1 MRSHVHVGKATSSPV
16 SISRGVRQGSVLS
29 PLLFLLIMDPLLIEL
44 KRRSCGPSVCGI
56 YLGAFSHA
64 NDIRT
69 LSTNISDCQLQINLV
84 KEFTTSQGLTLNI
97 DKCEAVISPST
108 PANMTHIEAGQ
119 LQIPLS
125 NSARCLGV
133 WWSPSL
139 SYNLEKARRA
149 FFARGSGVFH
159 GRLNPLSSMNI
170 IEHCVLPCLLY
181 GAESWIL
188 DNSLLAK
195 LKSVQA
201 ELVKRILRLPKKT
214 ANNIAHMA
222 PQCPSMR
229 ARILIIKL
237 NFLLKVITGDL
248 SLSLCARSFRYLAI
262 SDVESLLLVR
272 QCRFLESTLDS
283 DFTTSVLTSPNSV
296 SLSLI
301 KKNIL
306 QLDLS
311 IFLSDAASHPS
322 QIHVHK
328 IASSQEGSW
337 PKLWD
342 LALERCVFG
351 TTCIQAV
358 LKLLS
363 LHLHSK
369 NMCPVPDCNISLGI
383 PTLPAPISF
392 PTILSSLSPSVILQ
406 MPVSTVQTLYLFM
419 VNHYII
425 VLIYS
430 GMFIIN
436 LYFLFPL
443 LHSVNPGQMTLT
455 LTFLD

>member
-1 MRSHVHVGKATSSPV
+1 
-16 SISRGVRQGSVLS
+16 
-29 PLLFLLIMDPLLIEL
+29 MDPLLIEL
-44 KRRSCGPSVCGI
+44 KRRSCGPSVCGL

-64 NDIRT
+64 DDIRT

-125 NSARCLGV
+125 NSARCLGA

-139 SYNLEKARRA
+139 SCINNNLEKARRA

-195 LKSVQA
+195 LESFQA
-201 ELVKRILRLPKKT
+201 ELAKLILRLPKNT
-214 ANNIAHMA
+214 ANNIARMA
-222 PQCPSMR
+222 LQCLSMR
-229 ARILIIKL
+229 AHILIIKL

-248 SLSLCARSFRYLAI
+248 SLCARSFRSLAV

-301 KKNIL
+301 KRNIL

-311 IFLSDAASHPS
+311 ILLSDAASHPS

-342 LALERCVFG
+342 LALERGVFG

-369 NMCPVPDCNISLGI
+369 NTCPVPDCNISLDTNS
-383 PTLPAPISF
+383 PCTHFLSHHSELTIS
-392 PTILSSLSPSVILQ
+392 IGDL

-436 LYFLFPL
+436 FILYFLFPL
-443 LHSVNPGQMTLT
+443 LHPVNPGQMK
-455 LTFLD
+455 F

>member
-1 MRSHVHVGKATSSPV
+1 
-16 SISRGVRQGSVLS
+16 
-29 PLLFLLIMDPLLIEL
+29 
-44 KRRSCGPSVCGI
+44 
-56 YLGAFSHA
+56 
-64 NDIRT
+64 
-69 LSTNISDCQLQINLV
+69 
-84 KEFTTSQGLTLNI
+84 
-97 DKCEAVISPST
+97 
-108 PANMTHIEAGQ
+108 MTHIEAGQ

-188 DNSLLAK
+188 NNSLLAK
-195 LKSVQA
+195 LKSFQA
-201 ELVKRILRLPKKT
+201 ELVKQILRLPKKT

-222 PQCPSMR
+222 LQCPSMR

-248 SLSLCARSFRYLAI
+248 SLSLCARSFRSLAV
-262 SDVESLLLVR
+262 SDVECLLLVR
-272 QCRFLESTLDS
+272 LLDS

-311 IFLSDAASHPS
+311 ILLSDAASHPS

-342 LALERCVFG
+342 LALERGVFG

-392 PTILSSLSPSVILQ
+392 PTILSSLSPSAILQ

-419 VNHYII
+419 VNRYII
-425 VLIYS
+425 VILW
-430 GMFIIN
+430 
-436 LYFLFPL
+436 
-443 LHSVNPGQMTLT
+443 HVHH
-455 LTFLD
+455 